1 MRRRRATTVESEE
14 DPSEAAFLG
23 GRRPG
28 PGGGCS
34 AGGVRSATTVR
45 GERTKGMELLLLSNR
60 FFIRFIISPTP
71 PLLSLTGGPSLTE
84 PSPAPLSLFHES
96 PAEEQRRRPAARVSK
111 VRRRRGEREG
121 GQGRAAGR
129 RPAAPLSSSLVIP
142 PQVGR
147 MRKGLH
153 PQMQWISYVTQSGRL
168 INITMTKVNHTG
180 KVYHM
185 RAKRQMAQSL
195 GQIAKFKRRYEQ
207 EAPEENQDK

>member
-1 MRRRRATTVESEE
+1 ALADRTLSSASLSFPRVTTRKS
-14 DPSEAAFLG
+14 SG
-23 GRRPG
+23 G
-28 PGGGCS
+28 
-34 AGGVRSATTVR
+34 
-45 GERTKGMELLLLSNR
+45 
-60 FFIRFIISPTP
+60 
-71 PLLSLTGGPSLTE
+71 
-84 PSPAPLSLFHES
+84 
-96 PAEEQRRRPAARVSK
+96 

-129 RPAAPLSSSLVIP
+129 RPAAPLSSPLVIP

-168 INITMTKVNHTG
+168 INIMMTKVNHTG

-207 EAPEENQDK
+207 EAPEENQDKLCTT

>member
-1 MRRRRATTVESEE
+1 MAERTAVVERVGAAGFGQRGRTAATVESEE
-14 DPSEAAFLG
+14 DPLEAAFLG

-28 PGGGCS
+28 PGGGA
-34 AGGVRSATTVR
+34 AGGVRSATT
-45 GERTKGMELLLLSNR
+45 
-60 FFIRFIISPTP
+60 
-71 PLLSLTGGPSLTE
+71 
-84 PSPAPLSLFHES
+84 
-96 PAEEQRRRPAARVSK
+96 
-111 VRRRRGEREG
+111 
-121 GQGRAAGR
+121 
-129 RPAAPLSSSLVIP
+129 
-142 PQVGR
+142 VGR

-168 INITMTKVNHTG
+168 INIMMTKVNHTG